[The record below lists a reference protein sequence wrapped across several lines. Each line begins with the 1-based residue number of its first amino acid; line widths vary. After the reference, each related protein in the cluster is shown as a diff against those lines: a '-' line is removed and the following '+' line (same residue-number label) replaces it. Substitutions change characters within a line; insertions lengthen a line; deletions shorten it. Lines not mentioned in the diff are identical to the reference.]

1 MKALTVEI
9 TPRSRK
15 LLLAAGCGVLV
26 IILLA
31 NLPFLIDALSRLADW
46 FTGLFP
52 HPNRLWEESP
62 WLY

>member
-1 MKALTVEI
+1 MKALTAEI
-9 TPRSRK
+9 SPRSRR
-15 LLLAAGCGVLV
+15 LLLVASCGVLI

-31 NLPFLIDALSRLADW
+31 SLPFLIDALSRFADW
-46 FTGLFP
+46 FTGLLP